1 MKARIRFEAMG
12 RSAASRGLPLKSPRQ
27 WPKFARQ
34 AFARGW
40 ILQRPIGQNGGEP

>member
-12 RSAASRGLPLKSPRQ
+12 RRAASLGQPLKSART
-27 WPKFARQ
+27 WPKFARR

-40 ILQRPIGQNGGEP
+40 IVQQPVGSAGA

>member
-12 RSAASRGLPLKSPRQ
+12 RRAASLGWPLKSPRT

-40 ILQRPIGQNGGEP
+40 ILQRPVGQGGAHG

>member
-12 RSAASRGLPLKSPRQ
+12 RRAASLGQPLKSPRN

-40 ILQRPIGQNGGEP
+40 ILQRPVGQGGA